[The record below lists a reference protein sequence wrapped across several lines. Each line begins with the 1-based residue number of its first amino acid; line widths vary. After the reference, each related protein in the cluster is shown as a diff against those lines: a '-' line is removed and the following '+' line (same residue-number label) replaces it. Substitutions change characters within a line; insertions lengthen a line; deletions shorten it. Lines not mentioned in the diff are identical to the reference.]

1 MITDIIPKLI
11 NKVTVINYNVGRN
24 AVIKAKLMAESKRQN
39 IIILLLVVK
48 GEISI
53 PNTTPNTI
61 PPI

>member
-1 MITDIIPKLI
+1 MTTDCIPKWI

-24 AVIKAKLMAESKRQN
+24 DVKAKLIAESKRQN

-48 GEISI
+48 GETNI
-53 PNTTPNTI
+53 PITTPNTI

>member
-24 AVIKAKLMAESKRQN
+24 VVKAKLMAESKRQN

-53 PNTTPNTI
+53 PKTTPNTI